1 METKTNV
8 YDRART
14 VVRELAPLLRTIREH
29 DKSLADQLKRAAQSV
44 VLNIAEGRGNDAGN
58 ARLRFATACGSAK
71 EVRAALNVAS
81 DWGYIEAQRATHLD
95 ERLDQVCAITWS
107 LSRRR

>member
-1 METKTNV
+1 MEKKNV
-8 YDRART
+8 YVRARE
-14 VVRELAPLLRTIREH
+14 VVRELVPVLHIVREH

-58 ARLRFATACGSAK
+58 ARARFSTACGSAK

-81 DWGYIEAQRATHLD
+81 DWGYIETHMATHLD
-95 ERLDQVCAITWS
+95 HRLDEVCAITWV
-107 LSRRR
+107 LGRRL